1 MLVQLTSRHAI
12 RRWRANG
19 IGTTLLAGTARPMP
33 TTPILFF
40 DGRCGFCHRGVRVLL
55 RLDRGGRLRFAP
67 LGGDTFHA
75 LVPAGDR
82 DGLPDSLALLT
93 PDGRL
98 SVRSAAV
105 VQALRL
111 AGRPAAWLAA
121 AALSL
126 VPARLADRLYD
137 AVARHRSRLFVSPPD
152 ECPVPPGPWRGRF
165 LP

>member
-1 MLVQLTSRHAI
+1 
-12 RRWRANG
+12 
-19 IGTTLLAGTARPMP
+19 MP

-40 DGRCGFCHRGVRVLL
+40 DGRCGLCHRGVRVLL

-67 LGGDTFHA
+67 LGGDTFRA
-75 LVPAGDR
+75 LVPSGDR

-98 SVRSAAV
+98 SVRSGAV

-111 AGRPAAWLAA
+111 AGRSAAWLAA
-121 AALSL
+121 ALSL
-126 VPARLADRLYD
+126 LPTGLADRLYD
-137 AVARHRSRLFVSPPD
+137 AVARSRSRFFASPRD